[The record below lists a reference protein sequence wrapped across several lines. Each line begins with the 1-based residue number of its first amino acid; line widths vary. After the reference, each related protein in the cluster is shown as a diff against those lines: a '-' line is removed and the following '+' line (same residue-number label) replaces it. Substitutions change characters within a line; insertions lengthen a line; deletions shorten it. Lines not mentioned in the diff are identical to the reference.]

1 MVKKIA
7 YYNEIDP
14 YAVEWLRTLIKEGH
28 IAPGIVDD
36 RSIEDV
42 TPNDLEGF
50 NQCHF
55 FAGIGI
61 WSLSLKQAGWPD
73 EQPVWT
79 GSCPCQPFSQAGK
92 KVGFAD
98 QRHLW
103 PALHWLIKQCQPDVI
118 FGEQVPSKDG
128 LSWFDVVQSDMEG
141 EDYSCGGAV
150 LCAAGAGLPHI
161 RQRLFWVANANSRRI
176 PGFQPTTNLSQ
187 VGQRWSCSK
196 MDLQQI
202 LDSPFLQGDSWPQPL
217 LRSMDDGYTTRVGRL
232 RAYGNA
238 ISPYVAKEFIES
250 YLSTRTLI

>member
-141 EDYSCGGAV
+141 EDYSCGVPFYAQQARACHILGK
-150 LCAAGAGLPHI
+150 GYSGLPTPTAGEF
-161 RQRLFWVANANSRRI
+161 RDFS
-176 PGFQPTTNLSQ
+176 QP
-187 VGQRWSCSK
+187 
-196 MDLQQI
+196 QI
-202 LDSPFLQGDSWPQPL
+202 LAKLDKGGRVARWICSRSLTALSYKGTLGLNPCFARWMMGIPQEWDDCAPTETPS
-217 LRSMDDGYTTRVGRL
+217 LRMSQK
-232 RAYGNA
+232 N
-238 ISPYVAKEFIES
+238 S
-250 YLSTRTLI
+250 